1 MALQEGQFLE
11 LEKRLISFKAQFGL
25 TNTGKNLLSQEAF
38 GKSYNI
44 YPEDILL
51 ESNKIPFD
59 ADNNVLDPDNV
70 KPARIRTWVTSSDS
84 SITDIHEK
92 INRGHF
98 ETTETEF
105 TENPF
110 IEQIICPLTRVSGTG
125 GQFYIAYGL
134 ESQSAATYDTD
145 YKSNTSIDG
154 GKLFSRIKADRASKN
169 QSNILTN
176 FINPGKFGSAYQ
188 VKIFGSDTR
197 IEDNG
202 LTYPINNGTS
212 NYPNF
217 ENPDES
223 IGNFFTNDQINANY
237 YQPWFNEFNPL
248 FEQGGEFAPDGAPSI
263 YEGWVFDSKGGTL
276 LIGVSSDIEGG
287 SPGENPEDDA
297 NITDTWSHPLW
308 LVAYRY
314 IGPTGFS
321 HPEANLTASNVQIN
335 DTLNVDGAISFNGI
349 NFASIESTGITG
361 SNVFGHNISSSIH
374 KFTGSVFITGG
385 LFVDGESTAGG
396 GGGGQSGINPFVFP
410 TAYSHSSVYGHYNK
424 TTIEPTDENDVI
436 EFNSIR

>member
-176 FINPGKFGSAYQ
+176 FINPGKF
-188 VKIFGSDTR
+188 
-197 IEDNG
+197 
-202 LTYPINNGTS
+202 
-212 NYPNF
+212 
-217 ENPDES
+217 
-223 IGNFFTNDQINANY
+223 
-237 YQPWFNEFNPL
+237 
-248 FEQGGEFAPDGAPSI
+248 APDGAPSI

-308 LVAYRY
+308 
-314 IGPTGFS
+314 
-321 HPEANLTASNVQIN
+321 
-335 DTLNVDGAISFNGI
+335 
-349 NFASIESTGITG
+349 
-361 SNVFGHNISSSIH
+361 
-374 KFTGSVFITGG
+374 
-385 LFVDGESTAGG
+385 
-396 GGGGQSGINPFVFP
+396 
-410 TAYSHSSVYGHYNK
+410 
-424 TTIEPTDENDVI
+424 
-436 EFNSIR
+436 